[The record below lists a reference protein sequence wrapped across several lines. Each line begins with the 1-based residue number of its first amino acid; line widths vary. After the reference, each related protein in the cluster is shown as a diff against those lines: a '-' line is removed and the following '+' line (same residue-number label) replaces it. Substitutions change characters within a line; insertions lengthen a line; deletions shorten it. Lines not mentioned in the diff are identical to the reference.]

1 MAASRP
7 PANNPYQNHAA
18 MSFGHFLHT
27 KGIDHEALERMSTTE
42 LSSHATQAGLGRVP
56 SGETLK
62 MTHSYLKKL
71 NEPTPADF
79 DPFAG
84 L

>member
-1 MAASRP
+1 MVATP
-7 PANNPYQNHAA
+7 ENNPYRNHAA

-27 KGIDHEALERMSTTE
+27 KGIDHRDLEHMSTAD

-62 MTHSYLKKL
+62 MTHSYLKLL
-71 NEPTPADF
+71 NQPKPADF
-79 DPFAG
+79 DPFDG
-84 L
+84 V